1 MPGSTCPKT
10 AGPLECFPQE
20 KVPHYQSTN
29 GMTIIMGVALDGFP
43 IFATLNNGQ
52 VQEEPGVDECGGKVN
67 QLFSNCE
74 YVWEQAT
81 SSSFFSEAQE
91 EGI

>member
-10 AGPLECFPQE
+10 SGPLECFPQE
-20 KVPHYQSTN
+20 KVPHWQSTSN
-29 GMTIIMGVALDGFP
+29 SGEETIIVDVALDGFP

-67 QLFSNCE
+67 HLGP
-74 YVWEQAT
+74 T
-81 SSSFFSEAQE
+81 P
-91 EGI
+91 